1 MFREIRSFSD
11 PQQHASS
18 LLGWQQVYDQQSCG
32 SFSSE
37 LRQVTA
43 DHFQIFQESLDK
55 RIVQYGRSPKGRLCI
70 ALLMSADRSPLV
82 LGQKVGAHNV
92 VLLRDG
98 EEFLLHSPE
107 GLCFLGANVDLVRF
121 AKLAALELSSDKL
134 ELLKSMPQL
143 SLAEPVLQRVRQ
155 RIYPVFEC
163 LLQRREPVNAAVE
176 KMLEDTLLDAFL
188 DLFSHACEEGRDRRG
203 SAAVCAYLVK
213 RSQELAMEAG
223 GRLAD
228 QHHRSVRTTA
238 RQPPY
243 PAEQFPGDHRHA
255 AGGVPAQLA
264 LERRAPASDR
274 NLGKRVQGRGSGG
287 AIGLLPPQPF
297 CQPLPC
303 AVRRI
308 PIGNPPRRILKPQRP
323 SLAPSSAEMAFAH
336 CCRLSR

>member
-223 GRLAD
+223 GDSPISIIDLCERL
-228 QHHRSVRTTA
+228 RVSRRTLQNSFQVITGT
-238 RQPPY
+238 RPVEY
-243 PAEQFPGDHRHA
+243 
-255 AGGVPAQLA
+255 L
-264 LERRAPASDR
+264 R
-274 NLGKRVQGRGSGG
+274 NLR
-287 AIGLLPPQPF
+287 LN
-297 CQPLPC
+297 
-303 AVRRI
+303 AVRRRLI
-308 PIGNPPRRILKPQRP
+308 ETSASEFKVGEVAAQLGFYHLSHFASHYRALFGEYPSETRR
-323 SLAPSSAEMAFAH
+323 AEY
-336 CCRLSR
+336 

>member
-1 MFREIRSFSD
+1 MFSEIRSFSD

-223 GRLAD
+223 GDSPISIIDLCERL
-228 QHHRSVRTTA
+228 RVSRRTLQNSFQVITGT
-238 RQPPY
+238 RPVEY
-243 PAEQFPGDHRHA
+243 
-255 AGGVPAQLA
+255 L
-264 LERRAPASDR
+264 R
-274 NLGKRVQGRGSGG
+274 NLR
-287 AIGLLPPQPF
+287 LN
-297 CQPLPC
+297 
-303 AVRRI
+303 AVRRRLI
-308 PIGNPPRRILKPQRP
+308 ETSASEFKVGEVAAQLGFYHLSHFASHYRALFGEYPSETRR
-323 SLAPSSAEMAFAH
+323 AEY
-336 CCRLSR
+336 

>member
-18 LLGWQQVYDQQSCG
+18 LMGWQQVYDQQSCG

-223 GRLAD
+223 GDSPISIIDLCERL
-228 QHHRSVRTTA
+228 RVSRRTLQNSFQVITGT
-238 RQPPY
+238 RPVEY
-243 PAEQFPGDHRHA
+243 
-255 AGGVPAQLA
+255 L
-264 LERRAPASDR
+264 R
-274 NLGKRVQGRGSGG
+274 NLR
-287 AIGLLPPQPF
+287 LN
-297 CQPLPC
+297 
-303 AVRRI
+303 AVRRRLI
-308 PIGNPPRRILKPQRP
+308 ETSASEFKVGEVAAQLGFYHLSHFASHYRALFGEYPSETRR
-323 SLAPSSAEMAFAH
+323 AEY
-336 CCRLSR
+336 

>member
-163 LLQRREPVNAAVE
+163 LLRRREPVNAAVE

-223 GRLAD
+223 GDSPISIIDLCERL
-228 QHHRSVRTTA
+228 RVSRRTLQNSFQVITGT
-238 RQPPY
+238 RPVEY
-243 PAEQFPGDHRHA
+243 
-255 AGGVPAQLA
+255 L
-264 LERRAPASDR
+264 R
-274 NLGKRVQGRGSGG
+274 NLR
-287 AIGLLPPQPF
+287 LN
-297 CQPLPC
+297 
-303 AVRRI
+303 AVRRRLI
-308 PIGNPPRRILKPQRP
+308 ETSASEFKVGEVAAQLGFYHLSHFASHYRALFGEYPSETRR
-323 SLAPSSAEMAFAH
+323 AEY
-336 CCRLSR
+336 

>member
-1 MFREIRSFSD
+1 MFSEIRSFSD

-18 LLGWQQVYDQQSCG
+18 ILGWQQVYDQQSCG

-37 LRQVTA
+37 LRQVAA
-43 DHFQIFQESLDK
+43 DHFQIFQESLGK
-55 RIVQYGRSPKGRLCI
+55 RTVQHGRSPKGRLCI
-70 ALLMSADRSPLV
+70 ALLLSTDRSPLV

-143 SLAEPVLQRVRQ
+143 SLSEPVLQRVRQ

-203 SAAVCAYLVK
+203 SSAVCAYLVK

-223 GRLAD
+223 GDSPISIIDLCEQLRVS
-228 QHHRSVRTTA
+228 RRTLQNSFQVITGT
-238 RQPPY
+238 RPVEY
-243 PAEQFPGDHRHA
+243 
-255 AGGVPAQLA
+255 L
-264 LERRAPASDR
+264 R
-274 NLGKRVQGRGSGG
+274 NLR
-287 AIGLLPPQPF
+287 LN
-297 CQPLPC
+297 
-303 AVRRI
+303 AVRRRLI
-308 PIGNPPRRILKPQRP
+308 STPASQLKVGEV
-323 SLAPSSAEMAFAH
+323 AAEMGFYHLSHFATH
-336 CCRLSR
+336 YRALFGEYPSETRRLEG